1 MKTITINNL
10 SLAYTR
16 RGHGAPLVLIHGYP
30 LDSSIWGEVVP
41 LLEEHFDLII
51 PDVRGFG
58 GSATTT
64 NMYTLT
70 DVAADINGLLDELGV
85 PSAFVAGHSMGG
97 YLALALAKAYPEHVR
112 GLALISSQTAA
123 DAPEGKQKRYDT
135 AKQVEEQGVGVVV
148 EAMTPKLSAD
158 ARIQSF
164 VRNLMAEQK
173 AQAYIGTLKAMAER
187 EDTLSMLAAAT
198 FPLIIVHG
206 DADALIPVAKARE
219 VASVA
224 SRATLIELAGIGHM
238 PMLESPQAVADALM
252 KFL

>member
-16 RGHGAPLVLIHGYP
+16 RGHGAPLVLFHGYP
-30 LDSSIWGEVVP
+30 LDSSIWSEVVP

-58 GSATTT
+58 ASATTT
-64 NMYTLT
+64 DMYTLT
-70 DVAADINGLLDELGV
+70 DVAADMKVLLDELDI

-97 YLALALAKAYPEHVR
+97 YLALALAKAYPEQVR
-112 GLALISSQTAA
+112 GLALVASQTAA

-135 AKQVEEQGVGVVV
+135 AKQVADQGIGVVV

-158 ARIQSF
+158 TRLQTF
-164 VRNLMAEQK
+164 LRELMARQES
-173 AQAYIGTLKAMAER
+173 QAYIGTLKAMAER

-224 SRATLIELAGIGHM
+224 SRAHLVELAGVGHM

>member
-30 LDSSIWGEVVP
+30 LDSSIWGEAVP

-64 NMYTLT
+64 DMYTMT
-70 DVAADINGLLDELGV
+70 DLASDIKSLLDELDI

-97 YLALALAKAYPEHVR
+97 YLALALAASYPEQVR
-112 GLALISSQTAA
+112 GLALVSSQTAA

-135 AKQVEEQGVGVVV
+135 AKQIAEQGIGVVV
-148 EAMTPKLSAD
+148 EGMAPKLSAD
-158 ARIQSF
+158 ARLQTF
-164 VRNLMAEQK
+164 ARELMAKQK
-173 AQAYIGTLKAMAER
+173 PQAYMGTLMAMAER
-187 EDTLSMLAAAT
+187 EDTLSMLAMGT
-198 FPLIIVHG
+198 FPLTIVHG

-224 SRATLIELAGIGHM
+224 SRAHYVELAGIGHL

-252 KFL
+252 NFL